1 MNFVDFLKDK
11 VFSVLFV
18 VLSSLFAVVLMNM
31 LGVGAYATGFITG
44 LFLLGQA
51 AALGMEYFQK
61 KTFYNELFQ
70 HLEKL
75 DKKYLLSELLDE
87 PSFLEG
93 KLLYEVE
100 KTTNK
105 AMNDEIARYRLAS
118 REYRE
123 YIETWVHEVKTPIS
137 SSKLIIENNRNKIT
151 LNLNEE
157 LSKIENY
164 VEQALFYSR
173 SNSVEKDYVIKQT
186 TLKELVN
193 SSLKKYSVLLI
204 ESKVHVETSA
214 LDKTVFTDVK
224 WTDFMIGQ
232 ILMNSIKYRK
242 GNPFLKIC
250 GLQNENSVTLI
261 IEDNGI
267 GIPKK
272 DLGRVFEKGFTGE
285 NGRKI
290 AKSTG
295 IGLYLCK
302 KLCDK
307 LNLGIS
313 IASNEGAG
321 TMVSLVFPKSNMYL

>member
-1 MNFVDFLKDK
+1 MKFYEFLKDK
-11 VFSVLFV
+11 IFAVLFV
-18 VLSSLFAVVLMNM
+18 ILSSLFALTLMNM
-31 LGVGAYATGFITG
+31 LAVGAYAAGFITG
-44 LFLLGQA
+44 LFLLGEA
-51 AALGMEYFQK
+51 AALGIEYFQK
-61 KTFYNELFQ
+61 RTFYNKLLKS
-70 HLEKL
+70 LEKL
-75 DKKYLLSELLDE
+75 DKKYLLSEMLDE

-93 KLLYEVE
+93 KILCETV

-118 REYRE
+118 QEYRE

-137 SSKLIIENNRNKIT
+137 SSKLIIENNRNETT

-173 SNSVEKDYVIKQT
+173 SNTVEKDYVIKQT

-193 SSLKKYSVLLI
+193 SALKKYSALLI

-214 LDKTVFTDVK
+214 LDKIVFTDVK

-242 GNPFLKIC
+242 GNPYLKIC
-250 GLQNENSVTLI
+250 GLQNANSVTLI
-261 IEDNGI
+261 LEDNGI

-285 NGRKI
+285 NGRRT

-313 IASNEGAG
+313 IASTENSG

>member
-1 MNFVDFLKDK
+1 MNFMDFLKDK
-11 VFSVLFV
+11 AFSVLFV

-31 LGVGAYATGFITG
+31 LGVGAYAAGFITG
-44 LFLLGQA
+44 RFLLGQA

-93 KLLYEVE
+93 KILYEVE

-137 SSKLIIENNRNKIT
+137 SSKLIIENNRNEIT

-173 SNSVEKDYVIKQT
+173 SNSVEKDYVIKKT

-193 SSLKKYSVLLI
+193 SSLK
-204 ESKVHVETSA
+204 
-214 LDKTVFTDVK
+214 
-224 WTDFMIGQ
+224 
-232 ILMNSIKYRK
+232 
-242 GNPFLKIC
+242 
-250 GLQNENSVTLI
+250 
-261 IEDNGI
+261 
-267 GIPKK
+267 
-272 DLGRVFEKGFTGE
+272 
-285 NGRKI
+285 
-290 AKSTG
+290 
-295 IGLYLCK
+295 
-302 KLCDK
+302 
-307 LNLGIS
+307 
-313 IASNEGAG
+313 
-321 TMVSLVFPKSNMYL
+321 